1 MTYPIE
7 IFAQRPKL
15 FLSLFSF
22 IFAALMVVNCGGSS
36 DGEPGLA
43 GAPGDPGEPGAPGEP
58 GVPRVQG
65 GAVIQTVVVEREVHV
80 SGETVVQTVVVER
93 EVEVLREVVVE
104 RVIEVEKEVRVE
116 GEFVLLSES
125 AGEAESDLSAADQP
139 ISDDSSQNV
148 EISFQPQTRVIV
160 RNADMTVQSDDP
172 GATVDAIGDLAN
184 ARGGWIVDSTAN
196 DRGSYSI
203 TIRVPAAKLDA
214 VIDEVSSLVAKVEKV
229 NSTSADFTEEFID
242 LTARKTTVQETVNAL
257 TELLKNAEYDSVEEL
272 LEVQREITSWQTEL
286 ETIDGRLR
294 FISQSANF
302 SKLQV
307 TVNLSPIPM
316 RVDAGSDIRVG
327 LQTQRQYTARFNP
340 PEGYDTYEIIWDFG
354 DGTPPRSANSALR
367 TQNEEGLLSVPVVHS
382 YSSDGFSPYVV
393 TVSIKA
399 YSENGVAEGEDK
411 IWANVAPV
419 SFEVDAG
426 GDIDV
431 GVHEQNQYTARFNPP
446 EGYDN
451 FEITWD
457 FGNASGQ
464 NVVRSALRTRD
475 KQGYLSVPVVHTYD
489 TDRFSPYVV
498 SVNVKAS
505 SDQGVAYGRDRFWVN
520 VAPIVVDVDAG
531 EDIGVGT
538 NVQRQYTA
546 RFIPPEG
553 YERFEITWD
562 FGDGTGAQTVYS
574 ALKTQDASSYLS
586 APVVH
591 TYYDDAF
598 SPYVVKVNVKAS
610 SDRGVSEGG
619 DQLWAHVSELPKI
632 EAYLSV
638 SQHTIEENQ
647 PVRFTATFNHPDTL
661 RNLMHRWDFRDGSKI
676 TEEPIAPDV
685 TRVEIEHAFDRF
697 RPESYPVKFE
707 IWGESDAG
715 EVRETHIIGVYV
727 KASPTVNSSEFEPG
741 DTATQGLNV
750 LVAFF
755 TFAGTAAIWL
765 ATTSPIWLII
775 GAGIYFAVRFAIRRR
790 RRLASV
796 MVAPET
802 EPEDPDESSSSV

>member
-1 MTYPIE
+1 MTYAIDMV
-7 IFAQRPKL
+7 AQRPKI

-36 DGEPGLA
+36 DGESGFPGAL
-43 GAPGDPGEPGAPGEP
+43 GAPGEPGAPGAPGEP
-58 GVPRVQG
+58 GAPGSPG
-65 GAVIQTVVVEREVHV
+65 GAIIQTVVVEKEVMV
-80 SGETVVQTVVVER
+80 LGETVVQTVVVER
-93 EVEVLREVVVE
+93 AVEVMKEVEVERVVEVVK
-104 RVIEVEKEVRVE
+104 EVEV
-116 GEFVLLSES
+116 
-125 AGEAESDLSAADQP
+125 AGESVVQPVSPVAASDVAQ
-139 ISDDSSQNV
+139 SSSEDTAQND
-148 EISFQPQTRVIV
+148 EISFQPQARVIV
-160 RNADMTVQSDDP
+160 RNAEMTVQSDDP
-172 GATVDAIGDLAN
+172 SATVDAIGDLAN
-184 ARGGWIVDSTAN
+184 DRGGWIVDSTAN

-203 TIRVPAAKLDA
+203 TIRVPAEILDA
-214 VIDEVSSLVAKVEKV
+214 VIDEISSSVAKVEKV

-242 LTARKTTVQETVNAL
+242 LSARQTTVQETVNAL
-257 TELLKNAEYDSVEEL
+257 TELLKTAEYDSVEEL
-272 LEVQREITSWQTEL
+272 LEVQKEITSWQTEL
-286 ETIDGRLR
+286 ESIDGRLR

-316 RVDAGSDIRVG
+316 QVDAGSDIRVG
-327 LQTQRQYTARFNP
+327 LSTQRQYTARFNP
-340 PEGYDTYEIIWDFG
+340 PEGYDRFEIVWDFG
-354 DGTPPRSANSALR
+354 DGTPPRSAKSALR

-399 YSENGVAEGEDK
+399 YSENGVAQGEDK
-411 IWANVAPV
+411 IWAHVAPV
-419 SFEVDAG
+419 SFNVDAG

-464 NVVRSALRTRD
+464 KIVRSALRTRD
-475 KQGYLSVPVVHTYD
+475 NQGFLSVPVVHAYD

-505 SDQGVAYGRDRFWVN
+505 SDQGVAYGRDKFWVN
-520 VAPIVVDVDAG
+520 VAPIAVEVDAG

-553 YERFEITWD
+553 YDRFEITWD
-562 FGDGTGAQTVYS
+562 FGDGTGSQTVYS

-598 SPYVVKVNVKAS
+598 SPYVVTVKIKAS

-619 DQLWAHVSELPKI
+619 DQLWAHVSELPQI
-632 EAYLSV
+632 EAYLSA
-638 SQHTIEENQ
+638 SQHTVEENQ
-647 PVRFTATFNHPDTL
+647 QVRFTATFNHPETV

-676 TEEPIAPDV
+676 TEEPIGPDV

-697 RPESYPVKFE
+697 RPQSYPVKFE

-715 EVRETHIIGVYV
+715 EVLETHFIDIYV
-727 KASPTVNSSEFEPG
+727 TASPTVNSSEFEPG
-741 DTATQGLNV
+741 ETATQGINV

-755 TFAGTAAIWL
+755 TFAGTAAIWI
-765 ATTSPIWLII
+765 ATTSPIWLIF

-796 MVAPET
+796 MEAPDT
-802 EPEDPDESSSSV
+802 EPGDPDESSSSV

>member
-1 MTYPIE
+1 MTQAIE
-7 IFAQRPKL
+7 IFAQRPKIV
-15 FLSLFSF
+15 LSLFSF

-139 ISDDSSQNV
+139 DSDDSSQNV
-148 EISFQPQTRVIV
+148 EISFQPQARVIV
-160 RNADMTVQSDDP
+160 RNAEMTVQSDDP

-203 TIRVPAAKLDA
+203 TIRVPAEILDA
-214 VIDEVSSLVAKVEKV
+214 VIDEISTSVAKVEKV

-316 RVDAGSDIRVG
+316 QVDAGSDIRVG
-327 LQTQRQYTARFNP
+327 LSTKRQYTARFNP

-382 YSSDGFSPYVV
+382 YNSDGFSPYVV

-464 NVVRSALRTRD
+464 TIVRSALRTRD
-475 KQGYLSVPVVHTYD
+475 KQGYLSVPVVHAYD

-574 ALKTQDASSYLS
+574 ALKTQDASSSLS

-619 DQLWAHVSELPKI
+619 DQLWAHVSELPKDRSI
-632 EAYLSV
+632 LVGLSTHHRREPTGEV
-638 SQHTIEENQ
+638 LPRRSTT
-647 PVRFTATFNHPDTL
+647 RDTL

-715 EVRETHIIGVYV
+715 EVRETHFIDIYV
-727 KASPTVNSSEFEPG
+727 KASPKVNSSEFEPG

-765 ATTSPIWLII
+765 ATTSPIWLIL

-796 MVAPET
+796 MAAQIT
-802 EPEDPDESSSSV
+802 EPDEPSSSV

>member
-1 MTYPIE
+1 MKDKIANTPHLLKYNPLIPIA
-7 IFAQRPKL
+7 IAFFATVLIATMACGSGETDVQTN
-15 FLSLFSF
+15 
-22 IFAALMVVNCGGSS
+22 AAYGSI
-36 DGEPGLA
+36 DALNVGT
-43 GAPGDPGEPGAPGEP
+43 PGEPGRPG
-58 GVPRVQG
+58 QT
-65 GAVIQTVVVEREVHV
+65 VIQTVVVEKQVMV
-80 SGETVVQTVVVER
+80 MGETVVQTVVVER
-93 EVEVLREVVVE
+93 EVEVEFVREVEKV
-104 RVIEVEKEVRVE
+104 VEKEVSV
-116 GEFVLLSES
+116 
-125 AGEAESDLSAADQP
+125 AGETAAQSASPSAAAAEQP
-139 ISDDSSQNV
+139 VEAQSSSADAAQNV
-148 EISFQPQTRVIV
+148 EVAFQPQNRVIV
-160 RNADMTVQSDDP
+160 RNAEMTVQSDDP

-203 TIRVPAAKLDA
+203 TIRVPAEILDA
-214 VIDEVSSLVAKVEKV
+214 VIDEISRSVAKVEKV

-242 LTARKTTVQETVNAL
+242 LSARKTTVQETVNAL

-286 ETIDGRLR
+286 ESIDGRLR

-307 TVNLSPIPM
+307 TINLSPIPM
-316 RVDAGSDIRVG
+316 QVDAGTDIRVG
-327 LQTQRQYTARFNP
+327 LSTQRQYTARFNP
-340 PEGYDTYEIIWDFG
+340 PVGYDTYEIIWDFG
-354 DGTPPRSANSALR
+354 DGTPPRSATSALR

-382 YSSDGFSPYVV
+382 YNSDGFSPYVV
-393 TVSIKA
+393 TVNIKA
-399 YSENGVAEGEDK
+399 FSENGVAEGEDK
-411 IWANVAPV
+411 IWAHVAPV
-419 SFEVDAG
+419 SFDVDAG

-464 NVVRSALRTRD
+464 KIVRSALRTRD
-475 KQGYLSVPVVHTYD
+475 NQGYLSVPVVHAYD

-505 SDQGVAYGRDRFWVN
+505 SDQGVAHGRDKFWVN
-520 VAPIVVDVDAG
+520 VAPIAVDVDAG

-546 RFIPPEG
+546 EFVPPAG
-553 YERFEITWD
+553 YDRFEITWD
-562 FGDGTGAQTVYS
+562 FGDGTGPVTVYS
-574 ALKTQDASSYLS
+574 ALKTQDESSYLS

-591 TYYDDAF
+591 TYTNDAF
-598 SPYVVKVNVKAS
+598 SPYVVTVKVKAS

-632 EAYLSV
+632 EAFLSA

-676 TEEPIAPDV
+676 TEEPIDPDV
-685 TRVEIEHAFDRF
+685 TRVEIEHAFDRY

-715 EVRETHIIGVYV
+715 EVRETHFIDIYV

-741 DTATQGLNV
+741 ETATQGLNV

-755 TFAGTAAIWL
+755 TFAGTAAIWI
-765 ATTSPIWLII
+765 ATTSPIWLIL
-775 GAGIYFAVRFAIRRR
+775 GAGIYFAVRFWIRRR
-790 RRLASV
+790 RRTPNVSAV
-796 MVAPET
+796 QVT
-802 EPEDPDESSSSV
+802 EPEEPDEPSRSV